1 MRVSIG
7 QLAVTDVK
15 SANLAAMRK
24 ATAEAA
30 RDGSS
35 LIVFPEMAMWFQ
47 KGLSDA
53 FVTNAEKIP
62 GPFTKAIDAL
72 AKEFAIAIAVGMNEA
87 VEGEAKAYNTIYVT
101 SRSGEAIATYR
112 KVHLY
117 DAFGLR
123 ESDVI
128 SPSDTTEPMVFEVE
142 GTRFGLMTCYD
153 LRFPESARILVDAG
167 AEVLLL
173 PSAWTPGVRKEDHW
187 ETLVRAR
194 AIENTSYVIASN
206 QAAPLSTGSSM
217 IVDPM
222 GIVVTQLM
230 EGPETRT
237 AEIASSR
244 VSSVREFNPCIANR
258 RFRVARSAVSNA

>member
-1 MRVSIG
+1 MKVSIG
-7 QLAVTDVK
+7 QLAVTADK
-15 SANLAAMRK
+15 SANLAAIAK

-30 RDGSS
+30 SVGSS
-35 LIVFPEMAMWFQ
+35 LIVFPEMAMWF
-47 KGLSDA
+47 KHGLDEA
-53 FVTNAEKIP
+53 FVTNAETIP
-62 GPFTKAIDAL
+62 GRFSDAVDML
-72 AKEFAIAIAVGMNEA
+72 ASKHSIAIAAGMIEA
-87 VEGEAKAYNTIYVT
+87 VEGETRVYNTIYVA
-101 SRSGEAIATYR
+101 SPGKAVGTYR
-112 KVHLY
+112 KMHLY

-128 SPSDTTEPMVFEVE
+128 APSNAFDPMVFALD
-142 GTRFGLMTCYD
+142 GIKFGLMTCYD
-153 LRFPESARILVDAG
+153 VRFPESARLLVDAG

-194 AIENTSYVIASN
+194 AIENTSYVVASN

-222 GIVVTQLM
+222 GIVVAQLM

-237 AEIASSR
+237 AEISASR
-244 VSSVREFNPCIANR
+244 VASVRTANPCIANR
-258 RFRVARSAVSNA
+258 RFRVESSARVLA